1 MSLIR
6 QIWLLLFGAVLLAFA
21 GSVAVNA
28 DSARDT
34 LQTQLRLKNSD
45 NATALALVLSQQ
57 KGDRELM
64 GLVISSL
71 FDTGFYRSIRFTDA
85 DGKAGPVREAPA
97 APLDAPAWFV
107 TLLPI
112 ESTPGVAQ
120 VSDGWRAVGSVTV
133 ESQSAYAHDEL
144 WHGSQ
149 RSALALAVVGV
160 LAGLFGSLVVNRMR
174 RPLEQTVEQAR
185 SIERGE
191 YVTVREPAVP
201 ELRRLARAMNSMVA
215 RLKLV
220 FEGQAA
226 QVETLRRHANC
237 DALTGLSNR
246 THFMGQLNAA
256 LQREDGAVEGG
267 LVLLR
272 VIELGAINRA
282 LGHAATDRMIGTVAQ
297 ALQTYTARVNGCFV
311 GRLNGSD
318 FALCLPAGGV
328 ARETAQALAQALHAV
343 LPAFGKEAVV
353 AAGAVEIQR
362 GTPVA
367 QLMGAADLAL
377 ARAEAAGPFAVE
389 VAGEPGGSLAG
400 LGEGGWRR
408 RLHAA
413 MVDGRVMLAQFP
425 VLDPTGRVMHLE
437 CPLRLQIDPQGAY
450 EPAAR
455 WLPLAVRG
463 RLTAALD
470 ERALALALQAI
481 AADGRSRAVNIAPAS
496 LVDSG
501 FAARMRVQLMA
512 APRAAR
518 LVWLEV
524 PESAASEHFELV
536 GELGRQL
543 RPTGA
548 RLGLEH
554 AGERLG
560 HIDRLFELGLDYVK
574 LDAAVTHGVAAD
586 SGRAG
591 FVRGLAVMLH
601 SLSLL
606 VVAEG
611 VADEAD
617 AAALWQCGVDGQTGP
632 WVSATQAEGSP
643 TGG

>member
-6 QIWLLLFGAVLLAFA
+6 QIWLLLLGAVLLAFV
-21 GSVAVNA
+21 GSVAVNVDA
-28 DSARDT
+28 ARDT

-64 GLVISSL
+64 GLVMSSL
-71 FDTGFYRSIRFTDA
+71 FDTGFYRSIRFTAA
-85 DGKAGPVREAPA
+85 DGKAGFVKEVPA
-97 APLDAPAWFV
+97 APLDAPGWFV
-107 TLLPI
+107 ALLPI

-120 VSDGWRAVGSVTV
+120 VSDGWRALGAVTV
-133 ESQSAYAHDEL
+133 QSHTAYAHDEL

-174 RPLEQTVEQAR
+174 RPLDQTVEQAR
-185 SIERGE
+185 SLERGE
-191 YVTVREPAVP
+191 YVTVAEPTVP
-201 ELRRLARAMNSMVA
+201 ELRRLVRTMNSMVA
-215 RLKLV
+215 RLKAV

-226 QVETLRRHANC
+226 QVETLRRQANC

-246 THFMGQLNAA
+246 THFLGQLSAL

-272 VIELGAINRA
+272 LIDLGGINRA
-282 LGHAATDRMIGTVAQ
+282 IGHAATDRMLGTVAQ
-297 ALQTYTARVNGCFV
+297 ALLAYTGRVGGCFV
-311 GRLNGSD
+311 GRLNGAD
-318 FALCLPAGGV
+318 FALCLPVGGV
-328 ARETAQALAQALHAV
+328 ARETASALTEALHAV
-343 LPAFGKEAVV
+343 LPAFGKEAAVC
-353 AAGAVEIQR
+353 AGAVEIQR

-389 VAGEPGGSLAG
+389 MAGEPGGALAG

-413 MVDGRVMLAQFP
+413 LIEGRVLLAEYP
-425 VLDPTGRVMHLE
+425 VLDQTGRLMHME
-437 CPLRLQIDPQGAY
+437 CPLRLQIDREGVH

-455 WLPLAVRG
+455 WLQLAVRG

-470 ERALALALQAI
+470 ERALGLAIEAA
-481 AADGRSRAVNIAPAS
+481 AADGQSRAVNIASAS
-496 LVDSG
+496 LADSG
-501 FAARMRVQLMA
+501 FAGRMRVQLMA
-512 APRAAR
+512 TPRIAR
-518 LVWLEV
+518 LIWLEV
-524 PESAASEHFELV
+524 PESAAVEQFDLV
-536 GELGRQL
+536 AELGRQL

-554 AGERLG
+554 AGEKLGRL
-560 HIDRLFELGLDYVK
+560 DRLFELGLDYVK
-574 LDAAVTHGVAAD
+574 LDAAVTHDVADD
-586 SGRAG
+586 SHRAG
-591 FVRGLAVMLH
+591 FVRGLVVMLH
-601 SLSLL
+601 SLSLQ
-606 VVAEG
+606 VIAEG
-611 VADEAD
+611 VTRETD
-617 AAALWQCGVDGQTGP
+617 ALALWRAGVDGQTGP
-632 WVSATQAEGSP
+632 WVSTQHQP
-643 TGG
+643 